1 MKFGLIR
8 VRQHNGLDN
17 CCVIAPIRSSVMTT
31 GDLEILVGIEEE
43 IS

>member
-8 VRQHNGLDN
+8 VKQHNGLDGLLPDRAN
-17 CCVIAPIRSSVMTT
+17 AVSSHK
-31 GDLEILVGIEEE
+31 DWKPEILVGIEGG